1 MKQNW
6 FAGTLGVVALV
17 LGTVGGPTGAANAVL
32 FEPPSDNAAPRQSS
46 GGASRGSFFTPP
58 SDNAAP
64 QQSSG
69 GASRS
74 GLFTPPPESVAP
86 TSSTGGASRGAFFT
100 PPPESVAPTSST
112 GGASRGAFFT
122 PPPEN
127 ATPVESSGGASRGAF
142 FAPPPENAAPQG
154 GMSSGASR
162 SGMFTATD
170 DGATSVNGVSRSN
183 AYGATAYAPAG
194 AAAASML
201 AITPDSFYG
210 TTLEAR
216 PTILV
221 YVPASD
227 ASEAIFSLKDE
238 AKALVYQMS
247 VAVPS
252 NGGVVAIE
260 MPADAPELA
269 IDENYQ
275 WYVALKLDDVLSPA
289 SPFVDGWVK
298 RIAPSSELAAALAEG
313 SGLSDIEALGANGIW
328 YDTASQLAS
337 LQVGQADEAISGH
350 WFELLE
356 AVGLAD
362 VADVPVVM

>member
-100 PPPESVAPTSST
+100 PPPE
-112 GGASRGAFFT
+112 
-122 PPPEN
+122 N
-127 ATPVESSGGASRGAF
+127 AAPVESSGGASRGAF

-170 DGATSVNGVSRSN
+170 DGATSGATSLNGVSRSN

-247 VAVPS
+247 VVTPS

-298 RIAPSSELAAALAEG
+298 RIAPTSALATALAEG

-337 LQVGQADEAISGH
+337 LQVGQADEAIAGH